1 MLKRLSINEDAA
13 NAQYKF
19 LGNSGLKVS
28 NICLNSM
35 SFGTFPGGPQ
45 TNTNESSS
53 HAILD
58 KFVEMGGNFID
69 TADTY
74 PGMGTHS
81 GYSEEIIG
89 KWLSSRDRHRLVVG
103 SKCRY
108 NTDPACPNGAGLSRN
123 HILWSLEQSLRRLRT
138 DYIDLYQI
146 HGWDAGAPVE
156 DTLRTLNDLV
166 RSGKVRHI
174 GAANLSAWQLE
185 KFCAY
190 AKFMGLE
197 KFVTV
202 QMNYNL
208 IDRGIE
214 HEVLEVCREENVGLL
229 CWNPLKDGLLTARNN
244 EPDSANLDVTRPA
257 EAEIG
262 RPDRSSRI
270 CSLIESI
277 AEANGKSMSQVAL
290 RWLIDQDSVSSVI
303 LGVSSPAELTPLMDV
318 SKGSWRLSGEEMAL
332 LDAASRPEVTSYPL
346 TMTSQ
351 QTGRRRKRFNVI

>member
-1 MLKRLSINEDAA
+1 M
-13 NAQYKF
+13 
-19 LGNSGLKVS
+19 
-28 NICLNSM
+28 
-35 SFGTFPGGPQ
+35 
-45 TNTNESSS
+45 NTNESSS

-81 GYSEEIIG
+81 GYSESIIG
-89 KWLSSRDRHRLVVG
+89 KWLSSRDRHRIIIG

-108 NTDPACPNGAGLSRN
+108 VTDPSCPNGSGLSRN
-123 HILWSLEQSLRRLRT
+123 HILWSLEQSLKRLKT

-146 HGWDAGAPVE
+146 HGWDAGTPVE
-156 DTLRTLNDLV
+156 DTLRTLNDVV

-174 GAANLSAWQLE
+174 GAANLAAWQLE

-197 KFVTV
+197 KFVTA
-202 QMNYNL
+202 QMNYN
-208 IDRGIE
+208 IVDRGIE

-229 CWNPLKDGLLTARNN
+229 CWNPLKDGLLGLKRNESESTN
-244 EPDSANLDVTRPA
+244 SDLMKALETDA
-257 EAEIG
+257 
-262 RPDRSSRI
+262 DRSDRTSRI

-290 RWLIDQDSVSSVI
+290 RWLIDQNAVSSVVC
-303 LGVSSPAELTPLMDV
+303 GATSPTELAPLMEV
-318 SKGSWRLSGEEMAL
+318 SRGSWRLSDEEAAL
-332 LDAASRPEVTSYPL
+332 LDVASKPEVTSYPL

-351 QTGRRRKRFNVI
+351 QSGRRRRRFNVI